1 MSTWTRW
8 QDWVGVVLGVLLF
21 ISPFVFGG
29 MVSPG
34 AEWTAFIGGALLTVI
49 ALVDLSN
56 PANRA
61 GEWTEGVLGVLLFI
75 APWVLGFTGLSAM
88 AWSAWIV
95 GVLSVLLAGSVL
107 FSGDAQ
113 RPAMVGQR

>member
-1 MSTWTRW
+1 MSMWTRW

-34 AEWTAFIGGALLTVI
+34 AEWTAVIGGVLLMFVT
-49 ALVDLSN
+49 LVDLSN

-61 GEWTEGVLGVLLFI
+61 AEWTEGVLGVLLFI

-107 FSGDAQ
+107 LGGDVQ